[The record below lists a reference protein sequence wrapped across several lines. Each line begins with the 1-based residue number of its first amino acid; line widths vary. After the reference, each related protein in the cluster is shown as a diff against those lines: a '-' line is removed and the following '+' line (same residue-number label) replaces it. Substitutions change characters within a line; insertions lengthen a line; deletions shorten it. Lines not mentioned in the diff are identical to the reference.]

1 MVPIPTNHL
10 PSGGRFWYGPRR
22 RSRAL
27 SPLQGIVVRGAEQKR
42 HECERQWQT
51 PEDYS
56 RQRQWQTPEDNSRQ
70 RRPPSP
76 VLTTTD
82 PQQGD
87 ESEDRPQQ
95 TKNRRRKYQA
105 HDPEADRHPGRITEW
120 VQAP

>member
-42 HECERQWQT
+42 HESERQWQT

-56 RQRQWQTPEDNSRQ
+56 RQR
-70 RRPPSP
+70 RPPSP
-76 VLTTTD
+76 GLTTTD